1 MRLLITINLG
11 NEAMQTADDVRDAV
25 DEALIGYGVERLSL
39 NQYGSIRDD
48 NGNTVGVWRVTE

>member
-25 DEALIGYGVERLSL
+25 DASTARSATTTATPSASGG
-39 NQYGSIRDD
+39 
-48 NGNTVGVWRVTE
+48 